1 MRRWVIA
8 LALLYGCGPIQYIKQ
23 VPYDAADKV
32 ERARSLDAEKYSPY
46 WWTRA
51 VVYLH
56 MAREVAGHA
65 DYQGANHFGR
75 LSSEAAEKAAEE
87 AEVAGR
93 DPSKRPVN
101 PTQEL
106 APAKDDG
113 SAAPAKEGKEG
124 GVAPAKE

>member
-1 MRRWVIA
+1 MMQPMRAWVIA
-8 LALLYGCGPIQYIKQ
+8 LALASVGAGGCGPIAYIRQ
-23 VPYDAADKV
+23 VPYGAAEKV
-32 ERARSLDAEKYSPY
+32 DRARAVDAEKYSPY

-56 MAREVAGHA
+56 MAREVAAHA

-75 LSSEAAEKAAEE
+75 MSSEAADRAVEESEAA
-87 AEVAGR
+87 AR

-106 APAKDDG
+106 APAKDGASD
-113 SAAPAKEGKEG
+113 
-124 GVAPAKE
+124 VAPAKE

>member
-1 MRRWVIA
+1 MRLWVIT
-8 LALLYGCGPIQYIKQ
+8 LALLSGCGPIAYIKQ
-23 VPYDAADKV
+23 VPYDAAGKV
-32 ERARSLDAEKYSPY
+32 EHARSLGADKLSPY

-56 MAREVAGHA
+56 MARDVAGHA

-87 AEVAGR
+87 SEAASR
-93 DPSKRPVN
+93 DPSRRPVD
-101 PTQEL
+101 PTKEL

-113 SAAPAKEGKEG
+113 MAPAKE
-124 GVAPAKE
+124 

>member
-1 MRRWVIA
+1 MMHPMRRWVIA
-8 LALLYGCGPIQYIKQ
+8 LALLSGCGPIQYIKQ
-23 VPYDAADKV
+23 VPYDASEKV
-32 ERARSLDAEKYSPY
+32 DHARSLQAEKYSPY

-56 MAREVAGHA
+56 MAREVAAHA

-87 AEVAGR
+87 AEIAAR

-106 APAKDDG
+106 APAKEG
-113 SAAPAKEGKEG
+113 TAPAKDG